1 MLLEF
6 LFPKTCVGCGKL
18 GVYFCPSCSQRFSLA
33 SPICPMC
40 GRGSIGGIA
49 HVRCRRPLGIDG
61 LVALFAYREGIQV
74 AVKRLKYRFVRE
86 MGEAFVDLAHKR
98 IESSLVSYFQRDSF
112 RVVPVPLFRTR
123 ERRRGYNQAA
133 VLGEF
138 FALRLGLD
146 FAPVLARVKN
156 TQALAELQVRL
167 SSNEE
172 KAIEEKYLSLAQRR
186 VAQWKLLAEKKSRLR
201 AEEIRG
207 AFKVSEKFKVKNAK
221 LLLVDDVWTSGGT
234 MLECAKTL
242 KRTGASRVWGLA
254 FSRGGR

>member
-1 MLLEF
+1 M
-6 LFPKTCVGCGKL
+6 
-18 GVYFCPSCSQRFSLA
+18 
-33 SPICPMC
+33 
-40 GRGSIGGIA
+40 
-49 HVRCRRPLGIDG
+49 DG

-98 IESSLVSYFQRDSF
+98 IESSVVSYFQREVF

-133 VLGEF
+133 VLGELL
-138 FALRLGLD
+138 AIQLGLD
-146 FAPVLARVKN
+146 FAPVLVRVKN
-156 TQALAELQVRL
+156 TQALAEFRVRL

-201 AEEIRG
+201 ADEIRG
-207 AFKVSEKFKVKNAK
+207 AFRIHSKFEIRNSKI
-221 LLLVDDVWTSGGT
+221 LLVDDVWTSGGT

-242 KRTGASRVWGLA
+242 KRVGASRVWGLA

>member
-1 MLLEF
+1 
-6 LFPKTCVGCGKL
+6 
-18 GVYFCPSCSQRFSLA
+18 
-33 SPICPMC
+33 MC
-40 GRGSIGGIA
+40 GRGSIGGIT

-98 IESSLVSYFQRDSF
+98 IESSVVSYFQRDSF
-112 RVVPVPLFRTR
+112 RVVPVPLFITR

-133 VLGEF
+133 VLGELL
-138 FALRLGLD
+138 AGRLGLE
-146 FAPVLARVKN
+146 FNSLLERVKN
-156 TQALAELQVRL
+156 TRALAELRVRL
-167 SSNEE
+167 TSKEE
-172 KAIEEKYLSLAQRR
+172 KEIEEKYLSLTQQRL
-186 VAQWKLLAEKKSRLR
+186 AKWKLLTEKKSRLR
-201 AEEIRG
+201 ADEIRG
-207 AFKVSEKFKVKNAK
+207 AFKVSEKFKVQNAK

-242 KRTGASRVWGLA
+242 KRAGAFRVWGVA